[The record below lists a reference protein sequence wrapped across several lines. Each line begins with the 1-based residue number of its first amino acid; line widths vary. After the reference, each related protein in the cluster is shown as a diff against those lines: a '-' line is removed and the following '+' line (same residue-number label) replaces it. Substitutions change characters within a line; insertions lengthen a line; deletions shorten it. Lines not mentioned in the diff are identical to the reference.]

1 MDRPTPPPVPPP
13 VPPAVPPR
21 VPEPPLWPP
30 IVARNNDGLP
40 TILPSR
46 RRGRGPT
53 GSGIV
58 GAGLSLM
65 VAGAVAIAAVV
76 AWPQLQ
82 SLTTRHPEATPRP
95 SDPRQVAASHPIA
108 PVATSTSAPIQQE
121 AREQEAREKE
131 AREKEARE
139 KETREKETREKETR
153 EKEADRRS
161 PTPEPAQPPEPTT
174 VVAMDQAP
182 PRAISPEAARVAG
195 EEVSR
200 QLQAAATALRA
211 HDDQATAAAFDAAER
226 AADGHADLSSRV
238 DRWGL
243 LLDYARQ
250 LDGHVADAIASA
262 NEGREYSVGDRTISI
277 VEIGPSSFVFK
288 EAGQMHRGKKLPRV
302 VERAILAAWFEGAPR
317 PANHILLGVHRLL
330 DDDADLARVRRE
342 WQTAAE
348 GEPAVRSI
356 MPLLDDPALAPGPRR

>member
-13 VPPAVPPR
+13 VPPAIPPR

-30 IVARNNDGLP
+30 IVARNDDGLP

-46 RRGRGPT
+46 RRRRGPT

-65 VAGAVAIAAVV
+65 VAGAVAIAAVI

-82 SLTTRHPEATPRP
+82 SLTTRHHEATTRP
-95 SDPRQVAASHPIA
+95 SGPRQVAARHSIA

-121 AREQEAREKE
+121 AREKEAREKE
-131 AREKEARE
+131 AREKEARLR
-139 KETREKETREKETR
+139 RERDELAQA
-153 EKEADRRS
+153 ADRRP
-161 PTPEPAQPPEPTT
+161 PTPGPVQRPHPPVVDT
-174 VVAMDQAP
+174 VDQAP
-182 PRAISPEAARVAG
+182 PHDISPEEARVAG
-195 EEVSR
+195 EEVTR

-211 HDDQATAAAFDAAER
+211 HDHHATAGALDAAAR
-226 AADGHADLSSRV
+226 AADGHTDLSSRV

-288 EAGQMHRGKKLPRV
+288 EAGQMRRGKKLPRV
-302 VERAILAAWFEGAPR
+302 VERAILAAWFEGDPR

-348 GEPAVRSI
+348 DEPAARSI
-356 MPLLDDPALAPGPRR
+356 MPLLDDPVLAPVPRR